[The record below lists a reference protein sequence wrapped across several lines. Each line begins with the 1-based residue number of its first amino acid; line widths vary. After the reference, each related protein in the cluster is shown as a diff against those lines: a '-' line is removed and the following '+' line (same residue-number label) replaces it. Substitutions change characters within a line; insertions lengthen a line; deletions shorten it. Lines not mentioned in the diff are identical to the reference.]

1 MPPDRSGGGGGGG
14 GGKGGRRPV
23 ALKCAALCL
32 ATT

>member
-1 MPPDRSGGGGGGG
+1 MPPDRSGGGGGG

-23 ALKCAALCL
+23 ALKRAALCL